1 MPLEVGFDLLR
12 YNNHLDPALSKD
24 EWSPSEELALFRLHD
39 QLGNKWA
46 VISQRLSTGR
56 YFQSDA
62 ELIIP

>member
-1 MPLEVGFDLLR
+1 MQREVCLLPQR

-39 QLGNKWA
+39 TLGNKWA

-56 YFQSDA
+56 YCFLTQD
-62 ELIIP
+62 

>member
-1 MPLEVGFDLLR
+1 MVTRR

-24 EWSPSEELALFRLHD
+24 EWSASEELALFRLHD

-56 YFQSDA
+56 YFLAIA
-62 ELIIP
+62 ERTTP